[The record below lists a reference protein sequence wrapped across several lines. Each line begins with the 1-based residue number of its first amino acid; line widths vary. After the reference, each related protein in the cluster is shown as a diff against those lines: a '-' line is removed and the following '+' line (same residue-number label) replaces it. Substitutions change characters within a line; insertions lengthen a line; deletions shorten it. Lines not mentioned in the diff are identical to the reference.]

1 MGMSAH
7 RILEEEHSRAHTKAS
22 EKAPANRAN
31 LCDYND
37 TGTESIETIGNW
49 ARCYSSV
56 MLTERKSRLERDLLF
71 LSSTLPVSSKP
82 PTSIAEQGTS

>member
-1 MGMSAH
+1 MGMSAY
-7 RILEEEHSRAHTKAS
+7 RILEKGHSRAHTKAS

-31 LCDYND
+31 ICDYND
-37 TGTESIETIGNW
+37 TGTESIEIIGNW

-56 MLTERKSRLERDLLF
+56 MLTERKSRLEEIF
-71 LSSTLPVSSKP
+71 CFSPPSFKSSSKP